1 MNEPGHFHIR
11 NIMKDKIAAIGVN
24 LLNIIRRIE
33 SLKSNNVVNYEILK
47 KLNEIQEKIFQL
59 SDLLE
64 EIEAY
69 VND

>member
-1 MNEPGHFHIR
+1 
-11 NIMKDKIAAIGVN
+11 MKDKIAAIGVN

>member
-1 MNEPGHFHIR
+1 
-11 NIMKDKIAAIGVN
+11 MKDKLAAIKVN
-24 LLNIIRRIE
+24 LYNLIRRIE
-33 SLKSNNVVNYEILK
+33 SLEITEVVNYEILK

>member
-1 MNEPGHFHIR
+1 
-11 NIMKDKIAAIGVN
+11 MKDKLAAIKVN
-24 LLNIIRRIE
+24 LYNLIRRIE
-33 SLKSNNVVNYEILK
+33 SAELTDVVNYEILK

-64 EIEAY
+64 EIEAI

>member
-1 MNEPGHFHIR
+1 MGHV
-11 NIMKDKIAAIGVN
+11 IMKDKLTSIKIN
-24 LLNIIRRIE
+24 LVLLLRRVE
-33 SLKSNNVVNYEILK
+33 KFDPSEQVNYDVLK

-64 EIEAY
+64 EIEAI